1 MIYEQ
6 FVNLARNKEV
16 KKIFVECHA
25 NKYPQFKENH
35 ELFIKLIRE
44 NNLSNIIDTTWH

>member
-6 FVNLARNKEV
+6 FKPCKEQRS

-25 NKYPQFKENH
+25 NKYPQFKKNH

-44 NNLSNIIDTTWH
+44 NNLSKIIDTTWH